1 MGHEKLFCFDDEFFD
16 RRRPA
21 PFCQQTNLVKFSS
34 PKLKLVLQLPAKNF
48 KEIVKIK
55 CDNHKILDN
64 FRQIK
69 NYSEECPRHH
79 TEHFGV
85 LRHHPSY
92 WKSSQQRFLWPSW
105 RIWGWQKNVMN
116 SYLGKDLTFVFLR
129 TFAYELSNF
138 SHKHTRATVSQVHVL
153 GGNEEAELLSVTE

>member
-1 MGHEKLFCFDDEFFD
+1 MTVCCYEFFG

-55 CDNHKILDN
+55 FDNHKILDN
-64 FRQIK
+64 FCLIK

-79 TEHFGV
+79 KAYSITTLLKALNSLPSK
-85 LRHHPSY
+85 LRHKMIVYEQNFHWITSPFKQSMMILIY
-92 WKSSQQRFLWPSW
+92 IGLIMSFGLAS
-105 RIWGWQKNVMN
+105 VN
-116 SYLGKDLTFVFLR
+116 SG
-129 TFAYELSNF
+129 E
-138 SHKHTRATVSQVHVL
+138 
-153 GGNEEAELLSVTE
+153 

>member
-1 MGHEKLFCFDDEFFD
+1 MGLEKLFCFDDEFFD

-79 TEHFGV
+79 IT
-85 LRHHPSY
+85 Y
-92 WKSSQQRFLWPSW
+92 NTQRIPLADVNKF
-105 RIWGWQKNVMN
+105 
-116 SYLGKDLTFVFLR
+116 
-129 TFAYELSNF
+129 
-138 SHKHTRATVSQVHVL
+138 
-153 GGNEEAELLSVTE
+153 

>member
-1 MGHEKLFCFDDEFFD
+1 M
-16 RRRPA
+16 

-48 KEIVKIK
+48 KEIVKTK

-79 TEHFGV
+79 TTYNVYAIFT
-85 LRHHPSY
+85 
-92 WKSSQQRFLWPSW
+92 SSSGDQSRGLDVKARLVKQIVAIQKIIAFIRPFSSW
-105 RIWGWQKNVMN
+105 
-116 SYLGKDLTFVFLR
+116 
-129 TFAYELSNF
+129 
-138 SHKHTRATVSQVHVL
+138 
-153 GGNEEAELLSVTE
+153 

>member
-1 MGHEKLFCFDDEFFD
+1 MTVCCYEFFG

-79 TEHFGV
+79 NDWSMIV
-85 LRHHPSY
+85 KICIS
-92 WKSSQQRFLWPSW
+92 
-105 RIWGWQKNVMN
+105 
-116 SYLGKDLTFVFLR
+116 KDLNIIDVNDSTL
-129 TFAYELSNF
+129 
-138 SHKHTRATVSQVHVL
+138 
-153 GGNEEAELLSVTE
+153 